1 MVKMTL
7 LYFGT
12 VHALHRQL
20 NQSSFQEGDPWQ
32 EYKSGQT
39 DSDVI
44 IAIDAL
50 VRRKVPMAVIN
61 GCLEDQ
67 AERTSGVSKTI
78 VRIAVQRALMGHVG
92 EAKGGQA
99 FKTVVSHCE
108 KRASSVEVEDG
119 EVSDDSDIESYS
131 PDDAHFSLGGRK
143 TSTDQ
148 MEIEVIV
155 TQSRLK
161 FV

>member
-12 VHALHRQL
+12 VHTLHRQL
-20 NQSSFQEGDPWQ
+20 SQSSFQGDPWQ

-44 IAIDAL
+44 ATIEAL

-67 AERTSGVSKTI
+67 AERTSGVSKTA

-92 EAKGGQA
+92 SSSATSSQA

-108 KRASSVEVEDG
+108 KKASSVEVEDG

-143 TSTDQ
+143 TSADQ
-148 MEIEVIV
+148 MEIEVTV
-155 TQSRLK
+155 THC
-161 FV
+161 